1 MAVTYNIKGTTNSS
15 FKVGKQGTG
24 ILYAGSLEANNLQ
37 ATGNLTVTGNLV
49 VSGTTTTVNSTT
61 IDVQNSLRFEGA
73 TNDAHE
79 RVMVVYEDTLD
90 DSADA
95 DLPVTATRVKHL
107 SKLVEDGGAATDYS
121 SEDAMVKTVLDAI
134 WA

>member
-1 MAVTYNIKGTTNSS
+1 MAITKTTKVQRVEVYSPVNSS
-15 FKVGKQGTG
+15 
-24 ILYAGSLEANNLQ
+24 AA
-37 ATGNLTVTGNLV
+37 
-49 VSGTTTTVNSTT
+49 ST
-61 IDVQNSLRFEGA
+61 

-107 SKLVEDGGAATDYS
+107 SKFIEDGGAATDYS
-121 SEDAMVKTVLDAI
+121 GEDTLVKTICTAI

>member
-1 MAVTYNIKGTTNSS
+1 MAITKVTKVQRIEVYPPMDSS
-15 FKVGKQGTG
+15 
-24 ILYAGSLEANNLQ
+24 AA
-37 ATGNLTVTGNLV
+37 
-49 VSGTTTTVNSTT
+49 ST
-61 IDVQNSLRFEGA
+61 

-95 DLPVTATRVKHL
+95 DLPVVATRVKHL
-107 SKLVEDGGAATDYS
+107 TKLVEDDGAATDYS
-121 SEDAMVKTVLDAI
+121 GEDELVKTICNAI

>member
-1 MAVTYNIKGTTNSS
+1 MAITKTTKVQRVEVYSPVNSS
-15 FKVGKQGTG
+15 
-24 ILYAGSLEANNLQ
+24 AA
-37 ATGNLTVTGNLV
+37 
-49 VSGTTTTVNSTT
+49 ST
-61 IDVQNSLRFEGA
+61 

-107 SKLVEDGGAATDYS
+107 NKFVEDGGAATDYPG
-121 SEDAMVKTVLDAI
+121 EDTLVKTICTAI

>member
-1 MAVTYNIKGTTNSS
+1 MAITKTTKVQRVEVYSPVNSS
-15 FKVGKQGTG
+15 
-24 ILYAGSLEANNLQ
+24 AA
-37 ATGNLTVTGNLV
+37 
-49 VSGTTTTVNSTT
+49 ST
-61 IDVQNSLRFEGA
+61 

-107 SKLVEDGGAATDYS
+107 SKFIEDGGAATDYS
-121 SEDAMVKTVLDAI
+121 GEDTLVKSICTAI
-134 WA
+134 WS